1 MTLAGRISRG
11 GEIVTKI
18 TIEHEN
24 RRVAFVLHGVVTLE
38 LLIDRV
44 TRAYNALIAMPG
56 AHDA

>member
-1 MTLAGRISRG
+1 M
-11 GEIVTKI
+11 TKI

-38 LLIDRV
+38 LLKDRV

-56 AHDA
+56 AQDA